1 MLNKQKT
8 SEDNLIQS
16 IAELIGT
23 PDPNKL
29 QEDIEDGLKSNNT
42 TKFAKD
48 IINNYSKSELNEAT
62 YQEMLNKIISKLINL
77 RKDFLPLIKIYMIK
91 KDETKSKILKNHFV
105 LKDKKLKKIENGST
119 DTVELP
125 YLKFRVNL

>member
-77 RKDFLPLIKIYMIK
+77 RKDFLPLIKIYMIT
-91 KDETKSKILKNHFV
+91 KDEMKSKILKNHFV
-105 LKDKKLKKIENGST
+105 LKDKKLTKIENGST

-125 YLKFRVNL
+125 YLKLGVNL

>member
-91 KDETKSKILKNHFV
+91 KDEMKSKILKNHFV
-105 LKDKKLKKIENGST
+105 LKDKKLTKIENVST
-119 DTVELP
+119 DTVEFP
-125 YLKFRVNL
+125 YLKFGINL

>member
-42 TKFAKD
+42 TKLAKD
-48 IINNYSKSELNEAT
+48 INNNYSKSELNEAT

-105 LKDKKLKKIENGST
+105 LKDKKLTKIENGST

-125 YLKFRVNL
+125 YLKFGVNL

>member
-77 RKDFLPLIKIYMIK
+77 RKDFLPLIKIYMIT
-91 KDETKSKILKNHFV
+91 KDEMKSKILKNHFV
-105 LKDKKLKKIENGST
+105 LKDKKLTKIENVST
-119 DTVELP
+119 DTVEFP
-125 YLKFRVNL
+125 YLKFGINL

>member
-48 IINNYSKSELNEAT
+48 IITIILN
-62 YQEMLNKIISKLINL
+62 LN
-77 RKDFLPLIKIYMIK
+77 
-91 KDETKSKILKNHFV
+91 
-105 LKDKKLKKIENGST
+105 
-119 DTVELP
+119 
-125 YLKFRVNL
+125 

>member
-62 YQEMLNKIISKLINL
+62 CQEIFNKIISKLINL

-105 LKDKKLKKIENGST
+105 LKDKKLTKIENGST

-125 YLKFRVNL
+125 YLKFGVNL